1 MRKNKFNQPIG
12 DEVIAWQGA
21 KRPRPTA
28 IEGRYCRVEPLDTDK
43 HLNDLIDAFS
53 EDPDGK
59 LWTYM
64 PVGPFESGHEMGSW
78 MQQACMN
85 EDPLFYAVIELRS
98 GTAVG
103 MAAYC
108 SIRPEF
114 GVIEV
119 GHIAYSPRL
128 QKTPIATEAMFL
140 LMQRA
145 FSELGYRRY
154 EWKCDSLNEASRKA
168 AERFGFSFD
177 GIFEQALV
185 YKNRNRDTAWYSML
199 DHEWPATEKAYQE
212 WLDPSNF
219 DETGNQRT
227 RLRDRIQAER
237 NPDRRSPAAR

>member
-12 DEVIAWQGA
+12 DEVVAWHGA
-21 KRPRPTA
+21 MRPGRIP
-28 IEGRYCRVEPLDTDK
+28 IEGRYCRVEPLDSEK
-43 HLNDLIDAFS
+43 HLVDLIDAFS

-64 PVGPFESGHEMGSW
+64 PVGPFESGREMGRW
-78 MQQACMN
+78 MREMCTTD
-85 EDPLFYAVIELRS
+85 DPLFYAVVDPDA

-128 QKTPIATEAMFL
+128 QKTPVATEAMFL
-140 LMQRA
+140 LMKRV

-154 EWKCDSLNEASRKA
+154 EWKCDSLNESSRRA

-185 YKNRNRDTAWYSML
+185 YKNRNRDTAWYSIL
-199 DHEWPATEKAYQE
+199 DHEWPATEKAYQK
-212 WLDPSNF
+212 WLDLANF
-219 DETGNQRT
+219 DSSGNQQT
-227 RLRDRIQAER
+227 RLHDLIQAER
-237 NPDRRSPAAR
+237 NRN